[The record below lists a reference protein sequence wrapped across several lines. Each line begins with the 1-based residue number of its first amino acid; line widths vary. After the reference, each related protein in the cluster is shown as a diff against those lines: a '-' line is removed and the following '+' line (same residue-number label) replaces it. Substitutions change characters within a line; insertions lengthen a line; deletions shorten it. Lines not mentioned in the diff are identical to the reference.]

1 MIGFYSKKLTPAEK
15 NYTTAEKELFAV
27 LQALE
32 HFRTLVMGRKIQVY
46 TDHRNLITQ
55 QPLDKSRAERWKVML
70 LEYDIELVHIAGKDN
85 IMADYLSRS
94 ENYIYYVAKGTKKK
108 KKLNKEEVRRI
119 FLKKMKEAQ
128 NVQERVEIASNYF
141 SHPGSTKLYTAMKEH
156 WNEPGLKDAI
166 EKNRKSCAICQRNSL
181 GKAVVPKTQDLGQL
195 STTTPFEDIG
205 SDVFR
210 PFELPVRN
218 KKYWTI
224 TITDRCTRWTQIRTT
239 TKIDTTGIIN
249 ALKIW
254 ITEHGGPKTF
264 LHDQG
269 TQYMAKETQDFLT
282 SLDIRDVKTSPY
294 NPTGNGIS
302 ERINQEIGF
311 VIT

>member
-1 MIGFYSKKLTPAEK
+1 
-15 NYTTAEKELFAV
+15 
-27 LQALE
+27 
-32 HFRTLVMGRKIQVY
+32 
-46 TDHRNLITQ
+46 
-55 QPLDKSRAERWKVML
+55 
-70 LEYDIELVHIAGKDN
+70 
-85 IMADYLSRS
+85 
-94 ENYIYYVAKGTKKK
+94 
-108 KKLNKEEVRRI
+108 
-119 FLKKMKEAQ
+119 MKEAQ

-141 SHPGSTKLYTAMKEH
+141 SHPGSTKLYTTMKEH

-166 EKNRKSCAICQRNSL
+166 EKNRKNCAICQRNSL

-195 STTTPFEDIG
+195 PTMTPFEDIG
-205 SDVFR
+205 SDIFG

-218 KKYWTI
+218 RKYWII

-254 ITEHGGPKTF
+254 ITEHGVPKTF

-269 TQYMAKETQDFLT
+269 TQYVAKETQDFLT
-282 SLDIRDVKTSPY
+282 SLNIRDVKTSPY

-302 ERINQEIGF
+302 ERINQEIRF
-311 VIT
+311 VITSNRYDGIRAAAPAIEKRLNQMRHSFIECTPFELVHGYHPLDPDKKSVDKQLILEKIKRKVFSKENLSRTIPKEKTPTVGDSVYYRNTAQGDKLKDHWLGPIQLWM